1 MHKEGGDNMSK
12 TTRTAICLIALAICV
27 FLVISVVSSRVNIK
41 DRLDEIEQTKD
52 AIQEKVDSNAAL
64 EDMLNSNDINDYV
77 GEVARDK
84 LGYGLNSEKV
94 YVNIT
99 GK

>member
-1 MHKEGGDNMSK
+1 MSK
-12 TTRTAICLIALAICV
+12 SARMAVFFIALVICV
-27 FLVISVVSSRVNIK
+27 FLVISVVSSRVNING
-41 DRLDEIEQTKD
+41 RLNEIEQTKD
-52 AIQEKVDSNAAL
+52 AIQDKVDSNAAL
-64 EDMLNSNDINDYV
+64 EDMLNSSDINDYV

>member
-1 MHKEGGDNMSK
+1 MSK
-12 TTRTAICLIALAICV
+12 SARTAVCLIALVICV
-27 FLVISVVSSRVNIK
+27 FLFISVVSSRVSIG
-41 DRLDEIEQTKD
+41 DRLNEIEQTKE
-52 AIQEKVDSNAAL
+52 AIQDMKDSNAAL
-64 EDMLNSNDINDYV
+64 EDMLNSDDINEYV